1 MDSRLRA
8 LRRAMRMHT
17 NNDLLKSN
25 APLPQSGHFKISF
38 ESRRCCNVRERV
50 ARDCKVREKR
60 ARSCVQCKVES
71 FEQVERLRP
80 FCPDVPHDSR
90 SFVLYQKARQVLYND
105 VSFHVSLRK
114 RQNEVLEKKSER
126 RFSLSTSSPARGDKT
141 EKDQPRRLWKTPS
154 GKGSSRY
161 AKERLI
167 QRQKCTPGSPH
178 GLRGNLFREVEGV
191 SIPQIYQRTALSSST
206 LICAWRRMLCK
217 VFGARRRCAGTV
229 RRREPRTRRI
239 CEPSCFPR

>member
-1 MDSRLRA
+1 MDSRLHA

-25 APLPQSGHFKISF
+25 APLPQSGHFKMSF

-114 RQNEVLEKKSER
+114 R
-126 RFSLSTSSPARGDKT
+126 RFSLSSSSPARRGNT
-141 EKDQPRRLWKTPS
+141 EKGQPRRLWKTPS

-217 VFGARRRCAGTV
+217 VFWGKNALCRDGETKGTSHK
-229 RRREPRTRRI
+229 TNM
-239 CEPSCFPR
+239 